1 MRPLSPYFAQS
12 LLRKTTPHISV
23 KNFPRKLLEDE
34 SFIIFWLLATLLAV
48 INLSDDY
55 MNIEIVVGINLLL
68 EAIAS
73 VYVLFY
79 FSRPPRYSVID
90 ISM

>member
-34 SFIIFWLLATLLAV
+34 SFIIFWLLSTLLAV

-55 MNIEIVVGINLLL
+55 INIEIVVGINLLL

-73 VYVLFY
+73 DIQNKIK
-79 FSRPPRYSVID
+79 SSPPRYSVID

>member
-1 MRPLSPYFAQS
+1 
-12 LLRKTTPHISV
+12 
-23 KNFPRKLLEDE
+23 
-34 SFIIFWLLATLLAV
+34 
-48 INLSDDY
+48 

-73 VYVLFY
+73 DIQNKIK
-79 FSRPPRYSVID
+79 SSPPRYSVID